1 MAKARVRKII
11 IKFLKGKNNATT
23 HEIYDHV
30 NQATKHGVTMAGLSN
45 ILSKDKSIEK
55 DGTTLAHT
63 VVSRYHGSIW
73 RLRARSL
80 DEGNKMGTS

>member
-11 IKFLKGKNNATT
+11 IKFLNVKNQATT
-23 HEIYDHV
+23 HEIYQHV

-55 DGTTLAHT
+55 EGTELAHT
-63 VVSRYHGSIW
+63 VVSRYQGSIW
-73 RLRARSL
+73 RLRARIL
-80 DEGNKMGTS
+80 TDEK

>member
-1 MAKARVRKII
+1 MAKARVRNII
-11 IKFLKGKNNATT
+11 VKFLKSKSQATT

-55 DGTTLAHT
+55 DGTILAHT
-63 VVSRYHGSIW
+63 VVSRYQGSIW
-73 RLRARSL
+73 RLRQRIF
-80 DEGNKMGTS
+80 EENK

>member
-1 MAKARVRKII
+1 MAKARVRNII
-11 IKFLKGKNNATT
+11 INFLKAKHQATT

-45 ILSKDKSIEK
+45 LLSKDKSIEK
-55 DGTTLAHT
+55 DGTELAHT
-63 VVSRYHGSIW
+63 VVSRYQGSIW

-80 DEGNKMGTS
+80 DEGNKMEG